1 MWGKGR
7 QFRARCF
14 AHISSLPHGTQV
26 KNGTKGGPPFGVTS
40 VPTSPHEH
48 ERAEQKG
55 GPPFVPTSRTRCKGA
70 VLLGVFDLFGSGPPF
85 GVTQKEGLLLGK
97 RWASFWGDSNGEPP
111 CRVTSSCDTLP
122 KHARNASIYL
132 PALTRSFLYR
142 LQSPPLP
149 HPPPPPPP
157 LSSPGGDPSSAPAP
171 LLPPFSF
178 VDSSRFR
185 PMALRERR

>member
-70 VLLGVFDLFGSGPPF
+70 VLLGVFGLFGSGPPF

-122 KHARNASIYL
+122 KYAR
-132 PALTRSFLYR
+132 ALEELVDPEQRAWNRETNPNGDYNSCEDWAQLWDWRS
-142 LQSPPLP
+142 
-149 HPPPPPPP
+149 H
-157 LSSPGGDPSSAPAP
+157 GW
-171 LLPPFSF
+171 
-178 VDSSRFR
+178 
-185 PMALRERR
+185 EWC

>member
-111 CRVTSSCDTLP
+111 CRVTSLCDTLP
-122 KHARNASIYL
+122 KYARNASIYL
-132 PALTRSFLYR
+132 LALTRSFLYR
-142 LQSPPLP
+142 LPPP
-149 HPPPPPPP
+149 SPPPPPP

-171 LLPPFSF
+171 LLPPSSF

-185 PMALRERR
+185 PMALRER